1 MAEKFIL
8 SEAGTGENQGI
19 LTITLNRAD
28 CLNAFNDEM
37 SYALQD
43 ALKAAEKDKAARCI
57 VLTGAGRGFC
67 SGQDLRSR
75 AVTGGDGAANN
86 GDRPHLGESIEKRYA
101 PIVTKLVTME
111 KPVIAMINGVAAGA
125 GASIAF
131 ACDLQVAA
139 ESASFIQAFVKVGL
153 IPDSG
158 ACWHLPRVI
167 GMSRAKELAMTGQKI
182 SAQQAYDWGLIN
194 RVAPEDKLLDE
205 TLALARQL
213 AAGPPKALG
222 LMKRA
227 MNQGMTLN
235 FADFMKLEAQ
245 LQEVA
250 GRTDDFME
258 GVTAFSEKRAPQ
270 FTGG

>member
-1 MAEKFIL
+1 MAENFIL
-8 SEAGTGENQGI
+8 TDAGTGENQGI

-75 AVTGGDGAANN
+75 TVGANN

-111 KPVIAMINGVAAGA
+111 KPVIAMVNGVAAGA

-131 ACDLQVAA
+131 ACDLQIAA

-167 GMSRAKELAMTGQKI
+167 GMSRAKELAMTGNKI
-182 SAQQAYDWGLIN
+182 TAQQAYDWGLIN
-194 RVAPEDKLLDE
+194 RVVPEDKLLDE
-205 TLALARQL
+205 TLTLARQL

-250 GRTDDFME
+250 GRTDGFRE

-270 FTGG
+270 FAGK